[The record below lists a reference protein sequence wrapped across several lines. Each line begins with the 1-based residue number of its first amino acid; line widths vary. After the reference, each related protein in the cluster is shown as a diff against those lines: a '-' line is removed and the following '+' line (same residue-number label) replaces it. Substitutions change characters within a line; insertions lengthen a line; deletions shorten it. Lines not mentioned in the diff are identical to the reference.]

1 VLRQAHLNT
10 FKSRPAYNTHI
21 QIDNELDMQHFKYF
35 FIALILSA
43 CTTPPPALPLTPAQS
58 CAQEGGKI
66 KQGGIM
72 GHSLCV
78 KPYRDA
84 GKICRD
90 TTDCQGKCLA
100 DLGSP
105 IMTDGKQVGRC
116 QANTMPFGCY
126 AEVKNGNIGPGLC
139 VD

>member
-1 VLRQAHLNT
+1 
-10 FKSRPAYNTHI
+10 
-21 QIDNELDMQHFKYF
+21 MQHFKYI

-43 CTTPPPALPLTPAQS
+43 CATSPPAKTALPLSAAQN
-58 CAQEGGKI
+58 CAQEGGEM

-72 GHSLCV
+72 GHTLCV
-78 KPYRDA
+78 KPYPDA

-90 TTDCQGKCLA
+90 TTDCQGKCLSE
-100 DLGSP
+100 LGTP
-105 IMTDGKQVGRC
+105 IVADGKQTGHC
-116 QANTMPFGCY
+116 QSNTMPFGCY